1 MHLLENFH
9 KRNWD
14 LRFTEMGTGSLLL
27 FKINKH
33 LLDIQPHKYTTTCC
47 SGQMKGLSHKH
58 SSCVEWTTLI
68 VEKHR
73 NVGLGRTRMWAG
85 SVLCV
90 SAALVCNQWKLSYL
104 CGFCFILLQKK
115 MQTHS
120 HNHHKP
126 NYHLYSLRKCQPNHF
141 EVVFVAVIDSAFQEM
156 QNIWL
161 FIHSF
166 IFLFECE
173 NYSFTVKLISFT
185 VDHLSS

>member
-9 KRNWD
+9 ERNWD

-47 SGQMKGLSHKH
+47 SGQTKGLSHKH

-90 SAALVCNQWKLSYL
+90 SAALVCDQWKLSYL

-126 NYHLYSLRKCQPNHF
+126 NYHL
-141 EVVFVAVIDSAFQEM
+141 
-156 QNIWL
+156 
-161 FIHSF
+161 
-166 IFLFECE
+166 
-173 NYSFTVKLISFT
+173 
-185 VDHLSS
+185 